1 TTAVRGDPAGID
13 GAGRPA
19 GEGRHGDG
27 RARQG
32 QGLSW
37 DQSGALRFS
46 PHLQDLDRRFQGL
59 ARGPLS
65 PFPRTRFSHNFPSP
79 LIPDGG
85 VAYFFTKPHPGWGPN
100 TPPPNLPGIKPQ
112 TPWARLS
119 GRPAVRGCVS
129 EGPRVT
135 RAAYPLGGGGRA
147 PPPLFGFAEV
157 ARAAG

>member
-65 PFPRTRFSHNFPSP
+65 PFPGTGFSHNCPSR
-79 LIPDGG
+79 LVPDGG
-85 VAYFFTKPHPGWGPN
+85 VVYFYRNAQRGWSTTTPHAIS
-100 TPPPNLPGIKPQ
+100 PGINPKAHR
-112 TPWARLS
+112 TAVS
-119 GRPAVRGCVS
+119 GSLPFVAPFRKS
-129 EGPRVT
+129 PR
-135 RAAYPLGGGGRA
+135 
-147 PPPLFGFAEV
+147 
-157 ARAAG
+157 